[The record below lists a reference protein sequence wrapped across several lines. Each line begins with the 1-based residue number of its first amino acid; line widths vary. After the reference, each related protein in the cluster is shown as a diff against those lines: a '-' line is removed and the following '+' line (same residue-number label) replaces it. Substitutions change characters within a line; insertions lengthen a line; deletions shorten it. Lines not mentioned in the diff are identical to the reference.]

1 MVSGKKP
8 YIPERGDLVWLQFN
22 PQAGHE
28 QAGRRPALVISPR
41 AYNEKVGLA
50 LMCPVSSKIKGYPF
64 EVSLPEGLM
73 VSGAVLADQI
83 KCLDWQARRAEFACK
98 APAEVITEAIAK
110 VRALLE

>member
-1 MVSGKKP
+1 M
-8 YIPERGDLVWLQFN
+8 
-22 PQAGHE
+22 
-28 QAGRRPALVISPR
+28 VISPR

-64 EVSLPEGLM
+64 EVSLPEGLK

-98 APAEVITEAIAK
+98 APAEVITETLAK
-110 VRALLE
+110 FHTLIE